1 MTICFMAGILRKSFK
16 LPEAKVHYAP
26 TLDFHT
32 EHIRIELGIDFE
44 KRSIAGSTTLDIVP
58 VRAGIKSAKF
68 DAVEL
73 NVTSVT
79 VDGAPSGF
87 DYDNEVLEVPL
98 VRQTARHSVRIEYDA
113 IPRDGVFFTAPDKE
127 HPDKAVQAWSHNEA
141 EAARH
146 WFPCHDHPGDRAT
159 SELIL
164 TVPREFRVISNGRL
178 LSSEIHGETAT
189 YHWREDVPH
198 STYLTS
204 FVAAKL
210 SVIEEDMDGIKI
222 RYNFP
227 ESKKGDVMKYFGETP
242 KIVRI
247 LGELVGMKYPYE
259 KYDNTTVEDFI
270 AGGEENIDATTYAM
284 NYYPDTSSEDDF
296 ATTYSVPHQG
306 AVSLVAHETAHMW
319 FGDLV
324 TCADWPHAWLNEG
337 FATYFELLY
346 MEKTRGIDHMRWE
359 LSSRVGV
366 YFEEDEGEYRRPI
379 VEREYVWPD
388 DIFDGHLYPKA
399 AAMLHELRFM
409 VGDEAFFRGVSSYLK
424 AFARSTAETSDFRKA
439 MEKASG
445 LQLEEFFEQAFYK
458 KGYPEFEVGYAWDD
472 AAKTATLRVKQVQ
485 RTEDGTPL
493 FKLPCEVVFYIS
505 GERRVFNVIVEGA
518 DQTLTF
524 ALPSK
529 PDIVEFDPRQWLLKR
544 VKFDKTL
551 DLLLN
556 QLAGSQDAS
565 SRAEAATALGKTRSE
580 RAIQGLKQAAMEDG
594 FWHVQSCALK
604 ALGDMGT
611 PAALEALLG
620 AGVPANRR
628 SRRGLAAALGNFA
641 DERARKQLIV
651 LLRDDQSP
659 YVRCDAAIA
668 LAKSWPDGAL
678 PYLKAAMAV
687 HTVNETLAEACLA
700 AMGKLKDPEVNEM
713 LLDSLRYGKP
723 ARVRVGA
730 MKGIKERGRILDEEV
745 PVIKEIILGDK
756 EFRVKQQAVESLV
769 KPLGDTR
776 FLEVMHEASEKEI
789 LKPIRRKALETYH
802 ELAASAE
809 SMTALSKLREEV
821 DQLKEEN
828 KRLAGGG
835 P

>member
-1 MTICFMAGILRKSFK
+1 MRKSFK
-16 LPEAKVHYAP
+16 LPEAKAHYSP

-32 EHIRIELGIDFE
+32 EHIRIELGVDFE
-44 KRSIAGSTTLDIVP
+44 KRSIAGSTTLEIMP
-58 VRAGIKSAKF
+58 VRAGIRAARF

-73 NVTSVT
+73 NVKSIS
-79 VDGAPSGF
+79 VDGSPTDF
-87 DYDNEVLEVPL
+87 EYDNEVLEVPL
-98 VRQTARHSVRIEYDA
+98 GRQAAKHSVRVEYDA
-113 IPRDGVFFTAPDKE
+113 VPRDGVFFTAPDKE
-127 HPDKAVQAWSHNEA
+127 HPEKGVQAWSHNEA

-164 TVPREFRVISNGRL
+164 TVPKEFRVISNGRL
-178 LSSEIHGETAT
+178 LSSENHGETTT

-210 SVIEEDMDGIKI
+210 SVIEEDVDGIKI

-227 ESKKGDVMKYFGETP
+227 ESKRNDVMRYFGETP
-242 KIVRI
+242 KIIRTM
-247 LGELVGMKYPYE
+247 GELVGMKYPYE
-259 KYDNTTVEDFI
+259 KYDSTTVEDFI

-284 NYYPDTSSEDDF
+284 NYYPDASSEEDF
-296 ATTYSVPHQG
+296 ATSYSVPHQG
-306 AVSLVAHETAHMW
+306 AVNLVAHETAHMW

-346 MEKTRGIDHMRWE
+346 MEKTRGVDHMRWE

-366 YFEEDEGEYRRPI
+366 YFEEDEEKYRRPI

-424 AFARSTAETSDFRKA
+424 AFARSTAETSDFRRA
-439 MEKASG
+439 IEKASG

-472 AAKTATLRVKQVQ
+472 TARTGTLRVKQVQ
-485 RTEDGTPL
+485 GTEDGTPL
-493 FKLPCEVVFYIS
+493 FKLPCEVVFYTS
-505 GERRVFNVIVEGA
+505 GQRRVFNVVLEGA
-518 DQTLTF
+518 EQTLTF

-529 PDIVEFDPRQWLLKR
+529 PNVVELDPRQWLLKK
-544 VKFDKTL
+544 VKFEKTL
-551 DLLLN
+551 DLLLS
-556 QLAGSQDAS
+556 QLAGSEDAS

-580 RAIQGLKQAAMEDG
+580 MAIQGLKRAATEDR
-594 FWHVQSCALK
+594 FWHVQSCALR
-604 ALGDMGT
+604 ALGEMGT
-611 PAALEALLG
+611 QAALEALLEVE
-620 AGVPANRR
+620 APENRR
-628 SRRGLAAALGNFA
+628 ARRGLAVALGNFT
-641 DERARKQLIV
+641 DERARKRLLL

-659 YVRCDAAIA
+659 YVRCDAALA

-678 PYLKAAMAV
+678 PYLKEAMTA

-700 AMGKLKDPEVNEM
+700 AMGKLKDPEVNKII
-713 LLDSLRYGKP
+713 LDSLRYGRP

-730 MKGIKERGRILDEEV
+730 MRGIKDRGRILDEEV
-745 PVIKEIILGDK
+745 PVIKEIVLGDK
-756 EFRVKQQAVESLV
+756 EFRVRLQAVESLV

-776 FLEVMHEASEKEI
+776 FLEVMHEASEKEV
-789 LKPIRRKALETYH
+789 LKPIKRKALEAYH

-809 SMTALSKLREEV
+809 SVAALSRLREEV
-821 DQLKEEN
+821 DQLKQEN
-828 KRLAGGG
+828 KRLAGAG